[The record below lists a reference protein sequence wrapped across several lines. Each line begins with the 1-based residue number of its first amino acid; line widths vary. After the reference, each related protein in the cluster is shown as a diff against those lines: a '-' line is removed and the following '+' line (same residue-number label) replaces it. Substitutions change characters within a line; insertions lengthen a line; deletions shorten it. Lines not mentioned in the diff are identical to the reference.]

1 MNGANFF
8 LVMNLLIGLSFCVV
22 FLIVSTRSRS
32 ASAARWIASAYAIAS
47 LSTVAE
53 LLVAYTD
60 WPMFF
65 ALMAFSTVLGGM
77 VLIRI
82 GIGKLYGVPAN
93 PWFLGI
99 FFLASV
105 FLDLV
110 IYDLPRGTFMHS
122 VSYQVPFAL
131 IMVHSAVAIVRSSRR
146 MLIDRVMLVLL
157 ILAGLQFMA
166 KGVLAVLVGAGQTAK
181 DYVHSYYALVSQST
195 TGVFVV
201 IIGLMLL
208 SVFVLEIM
216 ADERTNSEVDS
227 LSGVYN
233 RRGFDTHCDL
243 ALRRR
248 SSGPHSLILCDLDHF
263 KKVNDTYGHF
273 SGDSVIRHF
282 GGLLR
287 ASVPDDAVVG
297 RIGGEEFCILLPGVP
312 LDAAV
317 MFAQALRGSVAMQ
330 TVQGLPTGFHITAS
344 FGLAAFQH
352 AHELSMVMRHADK
365 ALYDAKA
372 AGRNCV
378 RQYRAAPA
386 FSVVP
391 NSSSSCT

>member
-1 MNGANFF
+1 
-8 LVMNLLIGLSFCVV
+8 MNLLIGLSFCVV

-32 ASAARWIASAYAIAS
+32 AAAARWIASAYAIAS
-47 LSTVAE
+47 LSTIAE

-60 WPMFF
+60 WPKLF
-65 ALMAFSTVLGGM
+65 ALMAFSSVLGGM

-82 GIGKLYGVPAN
+82 GIGKLYGVPAS
-93 PWFLGI
+93 PVFLGV
-99 FFLASV
+99 FFAASIL
-105 FLDLV
+105 LDLV
-110 IYDLPRGTFMHS
+110 IYPLPRGTFMHS
-122 VSYQVPFAL
+122 ISYQVPFAL
-131 IMVHSAVAIVRSSRR
+131 IMAHSAIAILHSTRR
-146 MLIDRVMLVLL
+146 MMIDRVMLVLL
-157 ILAGLQFMA
+157 VLASLQFIG
-166 KGVLAVLVGAGQTAK
+166 KGVLAVLVGAGQTAQ

-233 RRGFDTHCDL
+233 RRGFDVHCDL

-248 SSGPHSLILCDLDHF
+248 AMGPHALILCDLDHF
-263 KKVNDTYGHF
+263 KRVNDTYGHF

-282 GGLLR
+282 GALLL
-287 ASVPDDAVVG
+287 ASIPDDAVVG

-330 TVQGLPTGFHITAS
+330 TVPGLPAGFHITAS
-344 FGLAAFQH
+344 FGVAVFQH
-352 AHELSMVMRHADK
+352 AHELGMVMRHADK

-386 FSVVP
+386 FSVV
-391 NSSSSCT
+391 SSGA